1 MTVGD
6 HRSIMVCRLTV
17 LIALLAQGLASM
29 SPACFVRC
37 VASNG
42 HECIELVGQDCHCGE
57 LGLFDHDHSTAACC
71 SAHHHADDQ
80 DVVETLLS
88 SQTDCRCS
96 HSLLD
101 FGPQSPAKSLVA
113 DQLSDAQLIWLAAL
127 PVTSENVVALER
139 AGLSPPLLR
148 PQVSPHLA
156 FLATIVL
163 RV

>member
-1 MTVGD
+1 
-6 HRSIMVCRLTV
+6 MVCRLTV

-113 DQLSDAQLIWLAAL
+113 EQLSDAQLIWLAAL

>member
-1 MTVGD
+1 
-6 HRSIMVCRLTV
+6 MVSRLTV

-57 LGLFDHDHSTAACC
+57 LGLSDHDHSTVACC
-71 SAHHHADDQ
+71 SAHHDADDQ
-80 DVVETLLS
+80 DDVETLLS

-101 FGPQSPAKSLVA
+101 FGSQSPAKSVVA
-113 DQLSDAQLIWLAAL
+113 EQLSDAQAIWLATL
-127 PVTSENVVALER
+127 PVTSENVAALER
-139 AGLSPPLLR
+139 AGLSPPQLR

-156 FLATIVL
+156 FSATIVL